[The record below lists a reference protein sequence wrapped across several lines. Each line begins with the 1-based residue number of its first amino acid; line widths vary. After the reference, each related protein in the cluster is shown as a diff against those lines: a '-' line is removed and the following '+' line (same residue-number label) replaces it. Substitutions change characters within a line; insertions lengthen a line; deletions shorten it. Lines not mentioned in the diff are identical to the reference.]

1 MQVYLDDTID
11 SYRRFLRI
19 KSLPRYE
26 IHGRMAWFP
35 DEYAGDIGVAAEEPS
50 IASYEPRQRTHQ
62 ANSKTLFDAQ
72 EAVA

>member
-11 SYRRFLRI
+11 SYRKFLRI

-35 DEYAGDIGVAAEEPS
+35 DEYASDIGVTAAKPK
-50 IASYEPRQRTHQ
+50 QGW
-62 ANSKTLFDAQ
+62 L
-72 EAVA
+72 